1 MALVDFAAN
10 TLTLNVVYFGPRGA
24 GCGTNV
30 RQLHR
35 NQPTRERVEL
45 RRVGGEDKKER
56 IWHFA
61 LRMDQAPKLG
71 GLEVMLRV
79 ASVPSGPDLTL
90 DRDLFLDG
98 VDGIVFV
105 ADARANRAEDNLAA
119 MLDLERS
126 LLRFGV
132 ELQGVPLVF
141 LVNQTDAANARPA
154 ARVLDDLNR
163 WGARAFEGMAR
174 QGKGVS
180 EASEAIRQL
189 VLARFG
195 DSAADGQVVLPLTT
209 LPAALR
215 ESGEQAVIDHA
226 ATLPQADGTRLADGT
241 RRGLAASADVVLR
254 PPELFGADPLGVVR
268 AEVAGGRLRVELLVR
283 RDDGTVRKVT
293 LLVEPGRDD
302 GTPIPEAEQ
311 SAPSSAVA
319 PSTSSSHRVS
329 AEGDLSG
336 LTYGVIGALGGL
348 ISGVLIGYLW
358 FVG

>member
-61 LRMDQAPKLG
+61 WRMDPAPKLG
-71 GLEVMLRV
+71 ALEVLLRV

-90 DRDLFLDG
+90 DRDPFLEG
-98 VDGIVFV
+98 VDGVVFV

-180 EASEAIRQL
+180 EANEAIRQL

-195 DSAADGQVVLPLTT
+195 DSAADGQVVLPLAT

-226 ATLPQADGTRLADGT
+226 AMLPQAEGTK
-241 RRGLAASADVVLR
+241 RGLAASADVLLR

-268 AEVAGGRLRVELLVR
+268 AEVVGGRLRVELLVR
-283 RDDGTVRKVT
+283 RDDGTVRKIT

-311 SAPSSAVA
+311 SVPSSAVA

-336 LTYGVIGALGGL
+336 LTYGVIGAGAGL
-348 ISGVLIGYLW
+348 ISGLLIGYLW
-358 FVG
+358 FFG